1 MSASILH
8 YGDNNTTEGAGSKG
22 PQSLRAISSSKI
34 YPPMRAQRIVERR
47 KRRFQKPR
55 KLTSEVRATII
66 RYLKKDWSPQQITDR
81 LRALGK
87 TDVCHKTIYEMI
99 RRDKASG
106 GKLY

>member
-1 MSASILH
+1 MVTIKTL
-8 YGDNNTTEGAGSKG
+8 KG
-22 PQSLRAISSSKI
+22 LAARVPQSLTAISSSKI
-34 YPPMRAQRIVERR
+34 YRPMRAQRMVERR
-47 KRRFQKPR
+47 KRSFQKSR